1 MMILSA
7 VLAAAAHAQAG
18 IGTCVMGETGSAS
31 FGQYGLYHYGPL
43 IYQWIDPATCGF
55 CLVSDGAIV
64 LRTVE
69 LEVFPALGQ
78 TVPVSLP
85 AVVSVVGWKGAP
97 ACPEPDDAAIL
108 LPARSVTFT
117 VPPDAVGRALVRVS
131 IPDSPQFLQPAFLR
145 LEFPSVPMPPQRPG
159 AGAGPDRLPLHE
171 LPPVPGCA
179 ISAGTSRC
187 LLGWFLQPVHRP
199 GAWGLRGGHGGQ
211 DHLVGAGQSVLP
223 VRVGS
228 RGAIPEP
235 AGNIPLPP

>member
-145 LEFPSVPMPPQRPG
+145 LEFPSVPMPPNDQAPALGQIVSLCTSCRQYQDVRYLPG
-159 AGAGPDRLPLHE
+159 LHDACSGGSYN
-171 LPPVPGCA
+171 PFIVRARGDCVA
-179 ISAGTSRC
+179 VTAARTTS
-187 LLGWFLQPVHRP
+187 
-199 GAWGLRGGHGGQ
+199 WG
-211 DHLVGAGQSVLP
+211 
-223 VRVGS
+223 RVKAFY
-228 RGAIPEP
+228 R
-235 AGNIPLPP
+235 